1 MGRGRTCTTGRHQ
14 LIDIGTDCDIEKY
27 VSDGVDGGR
36 STCNKNAIA
45 ADSNANSAPTE
56 QVAQEVVAVR
66 ALLLGVKSMRDA
78 NDAPLTIRRHCAD
91 NCSTLR
97 PVSAASC
104 GKNIALNYGTPSAL
118 RRTSL
123 PYNRRVWSD
132 AVIHF
137 HPTDIAAPGQ
147 PTDRTTRRRRVTR
160 PSSRTRGAFAP
171 PAAFYESSPR
181 EHLPLHRRRRPHAV
195 ELGHLLAGVGDCL
208 VWRKLVPSVIVICGR
223 TGAIRP
229 RGRLIRSPA

>member
-66 ALLLGVKSMRDA
+66 ALLL
-78 NDAPLTIRRHCAD
+78 
-91 NCSTLR
+91 
-97 PVSAASC
+97 VSAASC